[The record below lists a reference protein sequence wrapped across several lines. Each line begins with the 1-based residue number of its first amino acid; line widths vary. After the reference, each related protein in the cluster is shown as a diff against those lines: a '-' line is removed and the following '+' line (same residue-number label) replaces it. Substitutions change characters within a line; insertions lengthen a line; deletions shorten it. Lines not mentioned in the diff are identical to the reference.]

1 MRTLVATEMMIMVM
15 GMSGQKRKFD
25 FLPSPSLLFFL
36 FRPSPL
42 SSCQAFPDPVSPFPS
57 CHSMVATTLP
67 VPPPW
72 LVLPYST
79 LPPPYSTCHS
89 APALAQC
96 LCPSSFHL
104 ERCPSLIAVSP
115 GPRAPDTRNTNSQ
128 RFTACS
134 KYTNNQLTAHH
145 ACQELFRCLTYLP
158 TLVNWVQPICV
169 WCI

>member
-15 GMSGQKRKFD
+15 GMSGRKRKFD
-25 FLPSPSLLFFL
+25 FLPSLLFFL

-67 VPPPW
+67 VPP
-72 LVLPYST
+72 LVLPYTT

-89 APALAQC
+89 ATVAVTALAQC

-104 ERCPSLIAVSP
+104 DRCPSLIAVSP

-134 KYTNNQLTAHH
+134 KYTNSS
-145 ACQELFRCLTYLP
+145 P
-158 TLVNWVQPICV
+158 TMGAKLYIHVVHKLSNSW
-169 WCI
+169 